1 MPSLLNF
8 VLIANPETRR
18 VELFQQALANLGL
31 PSAVVIPYAE
41 LLAGQ
46 HHLGQWQAPDTWVRF
61 EAPERNFAVT
71 RELIAAGADLGTE
84 NHHIQNHQAIRAID
98 ARQLP
103 DDLGRI
109 YYPRQWY
116 LGWRH
121 WLQRWQEQLQV
132 PSLNAP
138 EDIAIMFDKPQ
149 CQQRLQQ
156 RGIPIPHGLG
166 AIHDYEHL
174 RTTMRQQDYERI
186 FVKLA
191 NGSAASGVVA
201 YELRQ
206 GQERAITTMERVVEA
221 GELRFYNSR
230 KIRQYRHSGDIADML
245 NFLLAETAQIE
256 AWQPKAKLASREF
269 DLRVVVIGGH
279 ARQAVMRLG
288 NSPITNLH
296 LGNERRPINDLPPG
310 LTATAWQTM
319 LHTCEQAA
327 ACFPHS
333 FYCGIDLLMAP
344 NLQDHCI
351 LELNAF
357 GDLLQGITWQGQ
369 DTYTTQITMLA
380 EQTREA

>member
-1 MPSLLNF
+1 
-8 VLIANPETRR
+8 LIANPETRR
-18 VELFQQALANLGL
+18 VELFQQALINLGL

-41 LLAGQ
+41 LLAGHQ
-46 HHLGQWQAPDTWVRF
+46 HLGQWQDPDTWVRF

-71 RELIAAGADLGTE
+71 RELIAAGSDLGVG
-84 NHHIQNHQAIRAID
+84 HQQTSYHQTISAID

-116 LGWRH
+116 FGWRH
-121 WLQRWQEQLQV
+121 SLQRWQQQLQV
-132 PSLNAP
+132 PILNAP

-149 CQQRLQQ
+149 CQERLQQ
-156 RGIPIPHGLG
+156 QGIPIPHGLG
-166 AIHDYEHL
+166 TIHDYEHL
-174 RTTMRQQDYERI
+174 RTAMTQQGYERVFI
-186 FVKLA
+186 KLA

-206 GQERAITTMERVVEA
+206 GRERAITTVERVVEA
-221 GELRFYNSR
+221 GAQRFYNSR
-230 KIRQYRHSGDIADML
+230 KIRQYRHSDDIAAIL
-245 NFLLAETAQIE
+245 NVLLAETAQVE
-256 AWQPKAKLASREF
+256 AWQPKARLAGREF

-279 ARQAVMRLG
+279 ARQAVLRLG

-296 LGNERRPINDLPPG
+296 LGNERRPISDLPPR

-327 ACFPHS
+327 ACFPRS
-333 FYCGIDLLMAP
+333 FYCGIDLLIAP
-344 NLQDHCI
+344 NLQDHYI

-357 GDLLQGITWQGQ
+357 GDLLQGMTWQGQ
-369 DTYTTQITMLA
+369 DTYTTQITMLL
-380 EQTREA
+380 ERNI